1 MIAVKRR
8 QSPAVQVDTDS
19 RPVTMSCA
27 AESRLAA
34 GEAGPALSPRTVFSL
49 RRLRIGQS
57 WGQYPCQP
65 GVSYTTLFCAS
76 SVFLEMNA
84 LSLEI

>member
-1 MIAVKRR
+1 M
-8 QSPAVQVDTDS
+8 QVNTDS

-49 RRLRIGQS
+49 RRLGIGQS
-57 WGQYPCQP
+57 WGQYPCQL
-65 GVSYTTLFCAS
+65 GGSYTTLFCAS
-76 SVFLEMNA
+76 SVCLEINAVGLEM
-84 LSLEI
+84 